1 MKTIGDNCNFES
13 LPYLIV
19 IFQIFVPLVV
29 GIPAIFMLP
38 NVLQT
43 EHIIDWEK
51 EDWYANG
58 ANDSAKLVKNKGED
72 MEEEVEKDP
81 RLEPQYLL

>member
-1 MKTIGDNCNFES
+1 
-13 LPYLIV
+13 
-19 IFQIFVPLVV
+19 
-29 GIPAIFMLP
+29 MLP

-51 EDWYANG
+51 EDWYDG
-58 ANDSAKLVKNKGED
+58 ANDSAKSVKKNGED
-72 MEEEVEKDP
+72 KEEEVEKDP